1 MGQGPIC
8 VLLAGIAAAGS
19 LLAPAES
26 RASAYPL
33 AFAPPQ
39 EFQLHD
45 SYPNAVGI
53 GDVTGDRK
61 NDVVMSTGSWSNP
74 QYDWKVLV
82 YRQLANGTLAATPE
96 PFSPVWKVAVHGL
109 AVGDVTGDHRAD
121 VVLATD
127 LGVNVFRQ
135 RHGTL
140 SRPFI
145 VPRTVGA
152 YSVELA
158 DMNRDGR
165 LDIVVRGGT
174 WIRIARSL
182 QRGFHTFN
190 ATGGRQAD
198 VDAGDVTGDRL
209 PDLVTAG
216 YNGRLRV
223 YRQRMNGTFGRP
235 RLPRTIHGA
244 SGVEVVDMT
253 HDGRL
258 DVAVVNGGL
267 VEVLAQKRKGRLA
280 SPAVVPG
287 IDYPAALESLDLSG
301 DGRMDLLVR
310 GAQSVGVVLQD
321 VRSTLQGFDL
331 YLSYRELS
339 RDPKAVAAGDV
350 TGDGRP
356 DIAAAGSLAQG
367 LFLFRQ
373 LPRPPRPGPPVP
385 PRAAPPPPQ
394 APPPPGPLQFRPVEK
409 HALERSPSSLAI
421 GDVSDDKRND
431 VLIGTSGDYQTD
443 GRLYGLLQEGDGSLR
458 APFSFGADASG
469 RVEGVAIGDVD
480 GDGDGDVATAGYP
493 GVALYTEQ
501 SRRLGPQPWLVP
513 GTWGAS
519 RVAIV
524 DFDGN
529 RLKDLLF
536 TRRGSSPG
544 GLFVARNRGGSFSVS
559 RVLKDSTFLDFAD
572 VTGDGRPD
580 VVTLFGS
587 TGSLTVYRRL
597 RGGGFGHRRTYTL
610 THPFPSSAGVG
621 DVTGDGR
628 NDVIVSGD
636 EGWPGSTLMVLAQ
649 NKAGTLDPPTSMP
662 AMENSR
668 YVVVRDMN
676 RDGRQDV
683 VVFHD
688 GRVGVFLQRAGGG
701 LLPESLYGMA
711 TGGPSAVGDVDGDGR
726 PDIVVARW
734 DYGTGASL
742 YVLRQAG
749 G

>member
-1 MGQGPIC
+1 MGRGRAC
-8 VLLAGIAAAGS
+8 LLLGAVAAAG
-19 LLAPAES
+19 LLHAPARAS
-26 RASAYPL
+26 ASAYPL
-33 AFAPPQ
+33 AFAPAQ
-39 EFQLHD
+39 EFQLLE
-45 SYPNAVGI
+45 SYPNAVGV
-53 GDVTGDRK
+53 GDVTGDRRK
-61 NDVVMSTGSWSNP
+61 DVVMSTGSWSNP

-82 YRQLANGTLAATPE
+82 YRQLPNGTLATTPQA
-96 PFSPVWKVAVHGL
+96 FSPVWKVAVHGV
-109 AVGDVTGDHRAD
+109 AVGDVTGDHKAD

-135 RHGTL
+135 RGGTL
-140 SRPFI
+140 SRPFV

-182 QRGFHTFN
+182 RRGFHTSN

-223 YRQRMNGTFGRP
+223 FRQRTNGSFGRP

-258 DVAVVNGGL
+258 DIAVVNGGF

-280 SPAVVPG
+280 APAVVPG
-287 IDYPAALESLDLSG
+287 IDYPAGLEAFDLSG
-301 DGRMDLLVR
+301 DGRMDLIVR
-310 GAQSVGVVLQD
+310 GQESVGVVLQD
-321 VRSTLQGFDL
+321 RRATLQGFDL

-339 RDPKAVAAGDV
+339 RDPDAVAAGDV

-356 DIAAAGSLAQG
+356 DLVAAGSLARG
-367 LFLFRQ
+367 LFFFRQ
-373 LPRPPRPGPPVP
+373 LPQPPRPEPPP
-385 PRAAPPPPQ
+385 PPHAAPPRPPG
-394 APPPPGPLQFRPVEK
+394 PPPPGPLQFRPVQ
-409 HALERSPSSLAI
+409 ALPLERSPSALAI
-421 GDVSDDKRND
+421 GDVSDDRRND
-431 VLIGTSGDYQTD
+431 VLAGTSGEHQTD

-469 RVEGVAIGDVD
+469 RVEAVAIGDLD

-493 GVALYTEQ
+493 GIAVYTEHARQ
-501 SRRLGPQPWLVP
+501 LASEPWLIP
-513 GTWGAS
+513 GTWGSS

-536 TRRGSSPG
+536 TRRGLSPG
-544 GLFVARNRGGSFSVS
+544 GLFVARNRGGSFTVS
-559 RVLKDSTFLDFAD
+559 RLLKDSTFLDFVD
-572 VTGDGRPD
+572 ITGDRRED
-580 VVTLFGS
+580 VVSMFGS
-587 TGSLTVYRRL
+587 TGSLTVHRRL
-597 RGGGFGHRRTYTL
+597 ARGGFARPKTYIL
-610 THPFPSSAGVG
+610 NHPFPSAAGIG

-628 NDVIVSGD
+628 NDAVVSGN
-636 EGWPGSTLMVLAQ
+636 EGWPASTLMVLAQ
-649 NKAGTLDPPTSMP
+649 NRAGTLDPPTSMP
-662 AMENSR
+662 AMENSH

-688 GRVGVFLQRAGGG
+688 GRIGVFLQRPGGG
-701 LLPESLYGMA
+701 LVAETLYAMP
-711 TGGPSAVGDVDGDGR
+711 TGGPPAVGDVDGDGR

-742 YVLRQAG
+742 YVLRQSG